1 LLPNTEF
8 HTNTKERKKKYSY
21 GFGQQNI
28 KHISYLLIRTSLQ
41 VPFKHI
47 LVSLTTINSIDM
59 VSCWL
64 DLLGSE
70 KGPLTDSYEEANGT
84 SDYTKGGQFPNQK
97 SNCQFTNKDPS
108 P

>member
-1 LLPNTEF
+1 
-8 HTNTKERKKKYSY
+8 
-21 GFGQQNI
+21 
-28 KHISYLLIRTSLQ
+28 
-41 VPFKHI
+41 
-47 LVSLTTINSIDM
+47 M